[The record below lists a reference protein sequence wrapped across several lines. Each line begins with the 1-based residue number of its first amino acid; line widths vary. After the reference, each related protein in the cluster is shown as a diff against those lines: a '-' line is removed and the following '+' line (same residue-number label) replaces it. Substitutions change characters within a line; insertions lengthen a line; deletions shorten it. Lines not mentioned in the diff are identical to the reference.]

1 MPAPCSGYVPA
12 DTAQVLG
19 VRSYSNH
26 PVHVGAR
33 AAERIRAGRNR
44 VKAPRCPRTPLPPR
58 TSISACRLVLAAFA
72 LVTLTGYRTGESV
85 VRPRPPLV
93 RCARLRYLASAF
105 LGGITMPRSE
115 GLTTTVS
122 TKGQV
127 VLPKAGGGALRNIRR
142 GKPRSTG
149 RTPRCSTPA

>member
-1 MPAPCSGYVPA
+1 MPAPCSGYAPA

-19 VRSYSNH
+19 ARFCSNH

-33 AAERIRAGRNR
+33 AAERTRAGRNR
-44 VKAPRCPRTPLPPR
+44 VKAPRCPRTPLLRGPP
-58 TSISACRLVLAAFA
+58 SAPAASC
-72 LVTLTGYRTGESV
+72 LRRSRSSPWRGYGTGESI

-105 LGGITMPRSE
+105 LGGITMPMSE
-115 GLTTTVS
+115 RLTTTVS

-142 GKPRSTG
+142 RAPRSTG
-149 RTPRCSTPA
+149 RTRPCSTPA